1 MNNMKPAE
9 TLHEA
14 LDSLAFG
21 SLPSIPGRRQLTFV
35 GVPFGPPVDSAT
47 AWALIFLLRSG
58 HPATEQTL
66 NRAVDLAAE
75 SAMR

>member
-1 MNNMKPAE
+1 MKTAE

-21 SLPSIPGRRQLTFV
+21 SLPSIKPGRRQLTFV

-47 AWALIFLLRSG
+47 AWALVRLLRSG
-58 HPATEQTL
+58 HPATEHTL
-66 NRAVDLAAE
+66 ERAVELAAE
-75 SAMR
+75 SIQ